1 MKSKNN
7 VEPNNVPYS
16 NYYSHKTYTLYF
28 HINKYNIMFIV
39 WGFLLNFCHIS
50 LPSWHPYLD
59 DISNI
64 SQSKPNF
71 SSFPPK
77 PALSAAFPF
86 CLS

>member
-50 LPSWHPYLD
+50 LPSW
-59 DISNI
+59 
-64 SQSKPNF
+64 QSKPNF